1 MEADSRRKNDGL
13 GRSDGFCVFRRITM
27 ASIDVY
33 VPSPLPCSKSPAPEG
48 RTDERMDERLTDDRQ
63 LSYTTPVIPKSQEIG
78 GGIG

>member
-1 MEADSRRKNDGL
+1 
-13 GRSDGFCVFRRITM
+13 M